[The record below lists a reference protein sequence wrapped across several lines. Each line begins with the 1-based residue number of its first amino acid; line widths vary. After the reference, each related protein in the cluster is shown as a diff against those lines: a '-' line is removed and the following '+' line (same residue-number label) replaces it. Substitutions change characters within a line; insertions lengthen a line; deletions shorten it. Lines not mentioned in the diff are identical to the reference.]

1 MMRTALLGQESS
13 AWAGPIP
20 ETSNATQ
27 ASENART
34 GILKKE
40 SVLFINVS
48 PDFYSRI
55 GKPAIL
61 I

>member
-1 MMRTALLGQESS
+1 MRTALLGQESS

-40 SVLFINVS
+40 SVLFIKDGLNNS
-48 PDFYSRI
+48 P
-55 GKPAIL
+55 A
-61 I
+61 